1 MRRTS
6 LSLRSMLVL
15 VMAACLIV
23 PLAGMAASA
32 PITPTGTFLD
42 DDGDIHEGYI
52 EAIAELG
59 ITKGCNPPANDA
71 YCPRLPAT
79 RAQVASFLV
88 RSLATLGP
96 VPTEAENAFTDDE
109 GNVHEPNI
117 DVLAALGI
125 TKGCNPPLNTEY
137 CPNATMTRGQMAAFL
152 TRAFGYVDDDP
163 AANRFIDDDGS
174 IFETDIEAL
183 AAAGVT
189 LGCNP
194 PANTEFCPNDPVY
207 RDQMASF
214 LGRALGLTPL
224 PPPSVADAE
233 FVTAFFMVGQPATA
247 GPYLV
252 AVARYV
258 PAGTATP
265 EMAVEKLLAGPT
277 VDELSAQIPAFS
289 TSIPAGTTLLGL
301 TVAGGVATV
310 DLSGEFDDGGGS
322 FSMLS
327 RLGQLTFTLVQF
339 DGIDDVVL
347 ELDGVPVTLFSSE
360 GIDISGGLDPAYFF
374 DTGVMPELLNTS
386 PAAWQYVES
395 PVQVE
400 GWSRAFEATF
410 LFTLTDDD
418 GLPLAEG
425 FVTGGGAGPEFGEF
439 SFSAPFAVDR
449 PQLGTLILYN
459 LSAKDGSVIDLRET
473 PIWLEP

>member
-1 MRRTS
+1 MRRPPF
-6 LSLRSMLVL
+6 SLRSIAVL
-15 VMAACLIV
+15 VMAACLIL
-23 PLAGMAASA
+23 PLAGIAAAA
-32 PITPTGTFLD
+32 PVTPSGTFND
-42 DDGDIHEGYI
+42 DDGNIHEGFI

-71 YCPRLPAT
+71 YCPRQPVT
-79 RAQVASFLV
+79 RAQAASFVV
-88 RSLATLGP
+88 RALATLGP
-96 VPTEAENAFTDDE
+96 VQMNVPNAFADDE
-109 GNVHEPNI
+109 GNVHEHQI
-117 DVLAALGI
+117 DVLASLGV
-125 TKGCNPPLNTEY
+125 TRGCNPPLNTNY
-137 CPNATMTRGQMAAFL
+137 CPDATMTRGQMAAFL

-163 AANRFIDDDGS
+163 ADNRFTDDDGS

-194 PANTEFCPNDPVY
+194 PANTEFCPTDPVY

-224 PPPSVADAE
+224 TPPSVATAA
-233 FVTAFFMVGQPATA
+233 FVTPFFMVDQPVQT

-258 PAGTATP
+258 PMGTATP
-265 EMAVEKLLAGPT
+265 DTAVAQLLAGPT
-277 VDELSAQIPAFS
+277 DDEMNAQTPAFS
-289 TSIPAGTTLLGL
+289 TAIPDGTVLLDL
-301 TVAGGVATV
+301 TIVGGVATV
-310 DLSGEFDDGGGS
+310 DLSGTFDDGGGS

-327 RLGQLTFTLVQF
+327 RLGQLTFTLVQY
-339 DGIDDVVL
+339 DDVDEVML

-360 GIDISGGLDPAYFF
+360 GVDISGGLDPAFFF
-374 DTGVMPELLNTS
+374 DTGVMPELLATS
-386 PAAWQYVES
+386 PAWWQFVES
-395 PVQVE
+395 PVEVT

-410 LFTLTDDD
+410 LYTLTDDD

-425 FVTGGGAGPEFGEF
+425 FITGGGAGPEFLEF
-439 SFSAPFAVDR
+439 SFSVPFDVDR
-449 PQLGTLILYN
+449 RQLGELILYN
-459 LSAKDGSVIDLRET
+459 ESAKDGSIVDLRET